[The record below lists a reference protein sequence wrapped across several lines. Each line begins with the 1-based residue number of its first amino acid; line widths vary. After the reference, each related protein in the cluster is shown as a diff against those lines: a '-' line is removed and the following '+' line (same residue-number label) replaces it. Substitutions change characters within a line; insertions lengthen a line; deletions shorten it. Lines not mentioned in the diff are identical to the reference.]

1 MDAGLLALGHRLG
14 SLLLMAFL
22 SVRDHPF
29 VLLFIVMNAIMAYW
43 MFGHLRPTFM
53 NRAKA
58 RSSSSAAP
66 TLSVAQSQLP
76 YRDYKLDELLPY
88 NGHDRPEILLAVDQ
102 RIYDVTSAAH
112 HYGPGGG
119 YAALAG
125 RDASRS
131 LATHRV
137 PKLAKGRVQAWDD
150 LHDLSEAERNA
161 LNDWVAFFDNK
172 YPRVGTLVQV
182 HAWAGSDNEEIT
194 PERPKGFLIDNL
206 EITPP

>member
-1 MDAGLLALGHRLG
+1 MAL
-14 SLLLMAFL
+14 L

-29 VLLFIVMNAIMAYW
+29 VLLFIVANAVMAYW
-43 MFGHLRPTFM
+43 LFGHLRPGAPPALKRTTR
-53 NRAKA
+53 NDGP
-58 RSSSSAAP
+58 P
-66 TLSVAQSQLP
+66 TLSMATSPLA
-76 YRDYKLDELLPY
+76 YRDYKLEELLPY

-137 PKLAKGRVQAWDD
+137 PKLAKGGVQAWDD
-150 LHDLSEAERNA
+150 LHDLSESERNA
-161 LNDWVAFFDNK
+161 LNDWVAFFDHK
-172 YPRVGTLVQV
+172 YPRVGTLVQL

-194 PERPKGFLIDNL
+194 PERPKGFLIDHL